1 VLRQF
6 GTGRTHTRAH
16 FDQFVRDGQTQ
27 PSIWHGLRNQIYL
40 GDEQFVARM
49 QSQIEEEKPLDE
61 IPKVQRH
68 RCRLSLED
76 FARQHGNQ
84 RSAMAGDMDCDLPAL
99 ALTRE
104 EVFED
109 DYRLG

>member
-1 VLRQF
+1 
-6 GTGRTHTRAH
+6 
-16 FDQFVRDGQTQ
+16 
-27 PSIWHGLRNQIYL
+27 
-40 GDEQFVARM
+40 M
-49 QSQIEEEKPLDE
+49 QSQIEDEKPLDK

-68 RCRLSLED
+68 MCRLSLED